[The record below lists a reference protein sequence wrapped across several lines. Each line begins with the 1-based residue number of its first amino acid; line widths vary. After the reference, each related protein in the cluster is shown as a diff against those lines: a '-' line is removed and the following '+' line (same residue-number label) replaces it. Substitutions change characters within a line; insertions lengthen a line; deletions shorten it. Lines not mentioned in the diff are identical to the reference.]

1 MGPELIIEVSNYDQT
16 LMQGSSKLNRRHR
29 SNDSGRGNDC
39 GGSALM
45 MCKVTLDTAVRKA
58 EASGGSTGMQG
69 TAGLQGRR
77 H

>member
-1 MGPELIIEVSNYDQT
+1 MTQAEA
-16 LMQGSSKLNRRHR
+16 
-29 SNDSGRGNDC
+29 NDC

-45 MCKVTLDTAVRKA
+45 MCKVTLVTAVRKA

-77 H
+77 Y

>member
-1 MGPELIIEVSNYDQT
+1 MNQAEA
-16 LMQGSSKLNRRHR
+16 
-29 SNDSGRGNDC
+29 NDC

-45 MCKVTLDTAVRKA
+45 MCKVTLVTAVRKA

-77 H
+77 Y